1 MSCSLVKILHSILR
15 ACQRA
20 ISLCSGRSDTSW
32 LDFLSQPVV
41 LVLSVLLSM
50 QWYGLPLVS
59 NCENDL
65 QGIIVPR
72 DIELEIDYLC
82 TTVSY
87 TTKTTSRFYKFSL
100 KLYCNV
106 KNSNTY
112 RSPLRPKQKPFSSVQ
127 QLIAQNL
134 NNKRGRD
141 Q

>member
-1 MSCSLVKILHSILR
+1 MRLLASLLKESTDLLQFMSCSLVKILYSILR

-20 ISLCSGRSDTSW
+20 ISLCSGRSDHQ
-32 LDFLSQPVV
+32 DFLSQPLV

-82 TTVSY
+82 TTVS
-87 TTKTTSRFYKFSL
+87 
-100 KLYCNV
+100 
-106 KNSNTY
+106 
-112 RSPLRPKQKPFSSVQ
+112 
-127 QLIAQNL
+127 
-134 NNKRGRD
+134 
-141 Q
+141 